1 MAIQAT
7 INTSSGLSITDAY
20 CKITEVSITKNSVT
34 FTLQVFADKTKTF
47 VIENV
52 FTAPYD
58 LDGPNPIKQAYEHLK
73 TLPEFEGAE
82 DC

>member
-1 MAIQAT
+1 MAIQT
-7 INTSSGLSITDAY
+7 TVNTSSGLSITDAY
-20 CKITEVSITKNSVT
+20 CKIAEVSITKNSVT
-34 FTLQVFADKTKTF
+34 FALQVFADKTKTF

-58 LDGPNPIKQAYEHLK
+58 LEGPNPIKQAYEYLK
-73 TLPEFEGAE
+73 SLPDFADAV

>member
-1 MAIQAT
+1 MALQFTHLHLGILVPDCYARIASFAGSKESLQFTLEYKSSHDQPAY
-7 INTSSGLSITDAY
+7 TSSSFFCDLG
-20 CKITEVSITKNSVT
+20 
-34 FTLQVFADKTKTF
+34 
-47 VIENV
+47 
-52 FTAPYD
+52 